1 MIYIVIYTF
10 AVFILTT
17 HLLLALG
24 WCFYLPLPTLLFC
37 LGVLTLCGSYY
48 FMGHLISKN
57 KNLCPGNTFMFTSTL
72 PTLLTIITIILISTS
87 VIAFNLTEP
96 FMKSIGCGA
105 ILFLLELFL
114 MDAFISKFKE

>member
-24 WCFYLPLPTLLFC
+24 WCFYSPLPTLLFC
-37 LGVLTLCGSYY
+37 LGGVALCGSYY
-48 FMGHLISKN
+48 LLGKIISKN
-57 KNLCPGNTFMFTSTL
+57 KNLCPGNTFVFTSTL

-114 MDAFISKFKE
+114 MDSLLDKSKE